1 MKFSVP
7 CLLVALAAV
16 AVLEETAVEA
26 LRTVPT
32 STHRIVASSL
42 AVPRGG
48 DLSSYAAKLEAVKD
62 AVLSST
68 VASVSLVVLAS
79 SVFYSVRHQYFGLRQ
94 SYRMRKSVETNV
106 EGGCQG
112 RYGL

>member
-7 CLLVALAAV
+7 CLLVAIAAV
-16 AVLEETAVEA
+16 AVVDETAEA
-26 LRTVPT
+26 LRTIPT
-32 STHRIVASSL
+32 PL

-68 VASVSLVVLAS
+68 VASVSLSLGDMMWL
-79 SVFYSVRHQYFGLRQ
+79 Y
-94 SYRMRKSVETNV
+94 
-106 EGGCQG
+106 
-112 RYGL
+112 

>member
-68 VASVSLVVLAS
+68 VASVSLIFGYICSCIFSTWCVLDKGERERERERGIDGGKIAS
-79 SVFYSVRHQYFGLRQ
+79 
-94 SYRMRKSVETNV
+94 
-106 EGGCQG
+106 
-112 RYGL
+112 